1 MTDIALLMSGVL
13 TTGQP
18 SPPILPDQPLVD
30 LYNGVENSIR
40 GQLSQLVP
48 TAQITPPE
56 FMQLSGTILPGPSAS
71 TIEVNIDVQS
81 DVKDTSR
88 NTLNKISSKV
98 DAKKFHQLSTE
109 SLPLTAVRGNTVP
122 SERQISSLPLL
133 SLSQAQENTATES
146 FRPQQRSATKIADQP
161 QVIDEQGVT
170 KFQDL
175 TSPLPILEFGDSGT
189 SVRVLQRLLLFNG
202 YTVEVD
208 GVFGGLT
215 EIAVS
220 SFQYRRNLAI
230 DGIVGQ
236 KTWDE
241 LAK

>member
-13 TTGQP
+13 TTAQP

-30 LYNGVENSIR
+30 LYSGVENSIR

-109 SLPLTAVRGNTVP
+109 SLPLTAVRGNTVL
-122 SERQISSLPLL
+122 SKRQISSLPLL

-146 FRPQQRSATKIADQP
+146 FRPQQKSATKIADQP
-161 QVIDEQGVT
+161 QVIDEQGIT
-170 KFQDL
+170 KFQEL